1 MQAKY
6 KNKSRN
12 GLRNGHEYIIQ
23 ISKPTGHYYVY
34 DEDGYIDDYYDKWI
48 DRDITLGYFANKQAI
63 NKWIDEHEN
72 ENEEILNEDKY
83 VCYDL
88 DLRMEEI
95 EVIE

>member
-1 MQAKY
+1 MKIY
-6 KNKSRN
+6 RLYYIGS
-12 GLRNGHEYIIQ
+12 EYVP
-23 ISKPTGHYYVY
+23 SDVY
-34 DEDGYIDDYYDKWI
+34 DEDGYCDDYYDKWI

-72 ENEEILNEDKY
+72 ENEDKY

>member
-1 MQAKY
+1 MKIYRLYYLEQ
-6 KNKSRN
+6 
-12 GLRNGHEYIIQ
+12 EYIP
-23 ISKPTGHYYVY
+23 SDYV
-34 DEDGYIDDYYDKWI
+34 DEDGYIDDYYDEWI
-48 DRDITLGYFANKQAI
+48 DHDITLGYFANKQAI

-72 ENEEILNEDKY
+72 ENEKILNSEDKY

>member
-1 MQAKY
+1 MKIYRLYYLEQ
-6 KNKSRN
+6 
-12 GLRNGHEYIIQ
+12 EYIP
-23 ISKPTGHYYVY
+23 SDYV
-34 DEDGYIDDYYDKWI
+34 DEDGYIDDYYD
-48 DRDITLGYFANKQAI
+48 DYVDHDITLGYFANKQAI

-72 ENEEILNEDKY
+72 ENEEILDEDKY

>member
-1 MQAKY
+1 MRIY
-6 KNKSRN
+6 R
-12 GLRNGHEYIIQ
+12 L
-23 ISKPTGHYYVY
+23 YYLEQECIPSDYV
-34 DEDGYIDDYYDKWI
+34 DEDGYIDDYYDNYI
-48 DRDITLGYFANKQAI
+48 DHDITLGYFANKQAI

-72 ENEEILNEDKY
+72 ENEKILNEDKY